1 MDKRQAISRGLTGAL
16 VRATRR
22 YRLASDL
29 RLRALGLSDA
39 TALPVMMLH
48 RLGDGVRQGVLAEEM
63 GVEGPSLVRLID
75 QLQGLGF
82 VERVEDPSDRRARL
96 LNLTPAGR
104 HHAGQAEAALDDLR
118 ADLFAGASEA
128 DLETALAL
136 LGRVA
141 EALARLESVEKP

>member
-1 MDKRQAISRGLTGAL
+1 MDKRQAISRRLTGAL

-39 TALPVMMLH
+39 TALPVVMLN
-48 RLGDGVRQGVLAEEM
+48 RLGDGVRQGVLAEEI
-63 GVEGPSLVRLID
+63 GVQGPSLVRLID
-75 QLQGLGF
+75 QLQSLGF
-82 VERVEDPSDRRARL
+82 VQREEDPSDRRARL

-104 HHAGQAEAALDDLR
+104 DHAAQAETALDDLR

-141 EALARLESVEKP
+141 EALARLERVEKP

>member
-1 MDKRQAISRGLTGAL
+1 MNKRKATSRLLTGAL
-16 VRATRR
+16 IRATRR

-39 TALPVMMLH
+39 TALPVVMLN
-48 RLGDGVRQGVLAEEM
+48 RLGDGVRQGALAEEI
-63 GVEGPSLVRLID
+63 GVQGPSLVRLID
-75 QLQGLGF
+75 QLQGMGF
-82 VERVEDPSDRRARL
+82 VERTEDPSDRRARL

-104 HHAGQAEAALDDLR
+104 DHAAQAEAALDDLR